1 MDERQSLRV
10 RLQDNHLSYAWL
22 INMMSMQGFSVDKTT
37 VSSAVNGTITGDRVS
52 KIINLGHEI
61 LDRYEEFLLSMR
73 A

>member
-61 LDRYEEFLLSMR
+61 LEFLLSMR

>member
-52 KIINLGHEI
+52 KIIILVHEI